1 MRNSKKNLFLVF
13 AVAMCVM
20 FSSCLVVVDDEAL
33 DGVEITY
40 YDERAKIVFENNAS
54 KTGPDACYISKVYYK
69 TSIYDE
75 WTECWSSY
83 SYYNDDNCSFYLDA
97 GRYYFC
103 VRVVYPNLSY
113 RYDYYED
120 YYINGKSSVSEGK
133 TTYFVFDGENVY

>member
-1 MRNSKKNLFLVF
+1 MRKNLFLVF